1 MIEKLKLIGI
11 AVLFV
16 GFQVALIAGLCPR
29 G

>member
-1 MIEKLKLIGI
+1 MIEKLKLIAI